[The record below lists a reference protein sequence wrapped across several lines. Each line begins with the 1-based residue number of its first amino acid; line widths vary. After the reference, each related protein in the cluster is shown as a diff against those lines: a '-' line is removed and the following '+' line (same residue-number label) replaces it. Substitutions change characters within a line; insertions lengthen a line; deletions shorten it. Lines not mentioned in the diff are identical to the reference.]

1 MRRTCTL
8 AVACGTLPLVQLID
22 EHGHRLPQAGH
33 EIVAGS
39 REVWTAN
46 HPEHVHAGAVG
57 PYAPKSDHPTKLH
70 LVHWFPG
77 QWCKMSSASDVTLAR
92 LPRVPPEVP

>member
-1 MRRTCTL
+1 M
-8 AVACGTLPLVQLID
+8 ID

-33 EIVAGS
+33 EIAAGS
-39 REVWTAN
+39 REVLTASD
-46 HPEHVHAGAVG
+46 PEPVHAGAVG

-77 QWCKMSSASDVTLAR
+77 QWCKMGSASEVTLAR